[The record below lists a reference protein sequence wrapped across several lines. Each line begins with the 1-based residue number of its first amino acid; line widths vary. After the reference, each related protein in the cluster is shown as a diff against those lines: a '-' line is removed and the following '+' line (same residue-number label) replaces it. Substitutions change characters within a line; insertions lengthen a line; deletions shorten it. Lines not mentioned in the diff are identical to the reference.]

1 MDRPHL
7 AIHKD
12 ETGKLSVLEMSM
24 DADPVIEAYKK
35 CDKPGFTWLYHNML
49 PTKSKKLRDVSP
61 PKKKAAKKKV
71 AKD

>member
-1 MDRPHL
+1 MDRPHI

-12 ETGKLSVLEMSM
+12 EAGKLKVLEMGM

-35 CDKPGFTWLYHNML
+35 CDKPGFTFLYHAVL
-49 PTKSKKLRDVSP
+49 PTKSKKLRDESP

>member
-1 MDRPHL
+1 
-7 AIHKD
+7 
-12 ETGKLSVLEMSM
+12 VLEMSM

-35 CDKPGFTWLYHNML
+35 CDKPGYTWLYHNML
-49 PTKSKKLRDVSP
+49 PTKSKKLRDISP